1 MFDKISRSWSLAG
14 QCWNVLKED
23 PALLVFPLLSSI
35 VLLVLLGSFALPMFA
50 FYHNLQPALADGN
63 TTHTSR
69 LLFYITM
76 YAFYFVSYAVM
87 MFFNSALISVALKRL
102 DGESA
107 SVSEGL
113 QMALARLPAILGY
126 AAIAATVGTILRSI
140 EERVGFV
147 GRIVIGIIG
156 AGWTIATAMTL
167 PVLIEEDVGP
177 IEAISRSL
185 ALLRRNWGENVIGNG
200 GISLGVAVVAIPIFV
215 LGWLLVVCRR
225 CSTRSGASIFLA
237 MALFVL
243 MMIAIGLVS
252 TTLHAI
258 YTAALYRYAT
268 GSKENAGIDGD
279 LLAEAYLPV
288 NCLTERSSHLR
299 ESGCLVGYDVSEDE
313 AVAFDVCRSRR
324 RWARENI
331 GPSVT
336 TV

>member
-1 MFDKISRSWSLAG
+1 
-14 QCWNVLKED
+14 
-23 PALLVFPLLSSI
+23 
-35 VLLVLLGSFALPMFA
+35 
-50 FYHNLQPALADGN
+50 
-63 TTHTSR
+63 
-69 LLFYITM
+69 
-76 YAFYFVSYAVM
+76 M

-113 QMALARLPAILGY
+113 QMALAHLPAILGY
-126 AAIAATVGTILRSI
+126 AAVAATVGTILRSI

-185 ALLRRNWGENVIGNG
+185 ALLRRNWGENVIGNS

-215 LGWLLVVCRR
+215 LAWLLVVAAG
-225 CSTRSGASIFLA
+225 STHSGASIFLA
-237 MALFVL
+237 MALFVV

-279 LLAEAYLPV
+279 LLAEAYLPK
-288 NCLTERSSHLR
+288 
-299 ESGCLVGYDVSEDE
+299 
-313 AVAFDVCRSRR
+313 
-324 RWARENI
+324 
-331 GPSVT
+331 
-336 TV
+336 

>member
-1 MFDKISRSWSLAG
+1 VFDKISRSWSLAG
-14 QCWNVLKED
+14 QCWDVLKED

-50 FYHNLQPALADGN
+50 FYHSLQPALADGN

-76 YAFYFVSYAVM
+76 YVFYFVSYAVM

-113 QMALARLPAILGY
+113 QMALSHLPAILGY

-177 IEAISRSL
+177 VEAISRSL

-215 LGWLLVVCRR
+215 LAWVLVVAAG
-225 CSTRSGASIFLA
+225 STHSGASIFLA
-237 MALFVL
+237 MALFVV

-279 LLAEAYLPV
+279 LLAEAYLPK
-288 NCLTERSSHLR
+288 
-299 ESGCLVGYDVSEDE
+299 
-313 AVAFDVCRSRR
+313 
-324 RWARENI
+324 
-331 GPSVT
+331 
-336 TV
+336 

>member
-1 MFDKISRSWSLAG
+1 MEGQSVFDKISRSWTLAG

-35 VLLVLLGSFALPMFA
+35 VLLVLLGSFALPVFA
-50 FYHNLQPALADGN
+50 LYHSLQPVQADGN

-69 LLFYITM
+69 LLFYITI

-107 SVSEGL
+107 SVGEGL

-126 AAIAATVGTILRSI
+126 AVIAATVGTILRAI
-140 EERVGFV
+140 QERVGFI
-147 GRIVIGIIG
+147 GRIVIAIVG
-156 AGWTIATAMTL
+156 AAWTIATAMTL

-200 GISLGVAVVAIPIFV
+200 GISLGVAVVAIPIVILCF
-215 LGWLLVVCRR
+215 LILFAAM
-225 CSTRSGASIFLA
+225 STRATGSVFLA
-237 MALFVL
+237 MALFAL
-243 MMIAIGLVS
+243 AMIALGLVS
-252 TTLHAI
+252 TTLHSI
-258 YTAALYRYAT
+258 YTAALYRFAT

-279 LLAEAYLPV
+279 LLADAYRPK
-288 NCLTERSSHLR
+288 
-299 ESGCLVGYDVSEDE
+299 
-313 AVAFDVCRSRR
+313 
-324 RWARENI
+324 
-331 GPSVT
+331 
-336 TV
+336 